1 MVIVEFARSAEL
13 VQLARTASTPFE
25 AYVAV
30 EAEGGFGISATR
42 DEFAGPVTR
51 EVNVLFTGGTYGAEA
66 GAFLFHV
73 GLAVPTDYREEFL
86 AWYEHEHLPILLEA
100 RGWDG
105 CRFVEEPVEQGLL
118 FHALHQLSD
127 RKALDSDA
135 RKRSRSTPWF
145 QRLAQHAWFDTGFA
159 RTLYERY
166 S

>member
-13 VQLARTASTPFE
+13 VQLSRTASTPFE

-30 EAEGGFGISATR
+30 EAEGGFGICATS
-42 DEFAGPVTR
+42 DALASPAKR
-51 EVNVLFTGGTYGAEA
+51 EVNVLFSGGTSGVAA
-66 GAFLFHV
+66 GPYLFVV
-73 GLAVPTDYREEFL
+73 GLAVPADYREEFL
-86 AWYEHEHLPILLEA
+86 AWYEHEHLPMLLEEP
-100 RGWDG
+100 GWEG

-135 RKRSRSTPWF
+135 RKRSRATPWF
-145 QRLAQHAWFDTGFA
+145 QRLAQNAWFDTGFA